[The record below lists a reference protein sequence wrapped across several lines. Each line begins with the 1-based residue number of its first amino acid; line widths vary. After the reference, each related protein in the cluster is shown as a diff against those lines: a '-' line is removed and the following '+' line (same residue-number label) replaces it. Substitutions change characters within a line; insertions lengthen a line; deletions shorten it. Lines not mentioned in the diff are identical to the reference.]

1 MKYRYVTS
9 EGTLCVK
16 SLADESEADDVF
28 CGKEL
33 GGGYLK
39 QFW

>member
-1 MKYRYVTS
+1 MSRVK
-9 EGTLCVK
+9 EPWVK

-28 CGKEL
+28 CGKQL

>member
-1 MKYRYVTS
+1 MSRVK
-9 EGTLCVK
+9 EPWVK
-16 SLADESEADDVF
+16 SLADESGADDVF

-33 GGGYLK
+33 GGDYLK